1 MGGFGPLE
9 RAVMDVVW
17 DAAEPVTVRAVTE
30 AMEHRGLAYTTI
42 STVLQ
47 KLYDKGWLRRE
58 RIGRVWFY
66 RAAVGRTDYAARVMH
81 EALHESGGT
90 RTTLLRFVDAMSDE
104 EARTLRDLL
113 AEDSKD
119 SRPDSGGDPG
129 TDSGGDRP

>member
-1 MGGFGPLE
+1 MGEFGPLE

-17 DAAEPVTVRAVTE
+17 DAAEPVTVRTVTE
-30 AMEHRGLAYTTI
+30 ALEHRGLAYTTI

-104 EARTLRDLL
+104 EARMLRDLL
-113 AEDSKD
+113 AEEGEE
-119 SRPDSGGDPG
+119 SRTDSGEDRDVGR
-129 TDSGGDRP
+129 GGDRP

>member
-9 RAVMDVVW
+9 RVVMDIVW

-30 AMEHRGLAYTTI
+30 ALDDRDLAYTTI

-47 KLYDKGWLRRE
+47 KLFDKGWLERE

-66 RAAVGRTDYAARVMH
+66 RAAVGRSDYAARVMH

-90 RTTLLRFVDAMSDE
+90 RSTLLRFVDAMSDE
-104 EARTLRDLL
+104 EARMLRDLL
-113 AEDSKD
+113 SDGGGRED
-119 SRPDSGGDPG
+119 RGDSGDGG
-129 TDSGGDRP
+129 YSGGGRP